1 MISVFGFYEELGERW
16 GNSREARLQKIV
28 LERAALLII
37 TWRLSSVEEGRR
49 GSGESV

>member
-37 TWRLSSVEEGRR
+37 TFWLLLLEEGRR
-49 GSGESV
+49 VCGESV